1 LTVPAFIYLGLVSP
15 GEGVFNV
22 SQRPLDVLDAAK
34 GDQVLV
40 KLKARGDEEEPTM
53 VSGELKAFD
62 LHLNMWLEDATMEN
76 ASSQEQYGKL
86 LVRGDNVMVVSPE

>member
-1 LTVPAFIYLGLVSP
+1 M
-15 GEGVFNV
+15 

-53 VSGELKAFD
+53 ISGTLKAFD
-62 LHLNMWLEDATMEN
+62 LHLNMWLEDAQMEDS
-76 ASSQEQYGKL
+76 ASQTQYGKL